1 MLSRGSGKKKRVRGA
16 LTAGIVNTTVT
27 QVEILGERL
36 QGRSRFQEN
45 METQKFCIYNL
56 TRERLVRLEVDTLDT
71 TVGTLKNI
79 VDALSANA
87 GKGLWLRPYR
97 GIPSVPGLRPFDL
110 ICLDEGQRVTELVRS
125 LSTVELAPLEGIAAS
140 ALILPSGSIRASM
153 TEAGDRFAICLP
165 EDMES
170 RLERGTIPASAETDL
185 VTSAAKGPELVE
197 PATYAETSPWKS
209 RLQRW
214 FVRDRRRARRY
225 DHPELVAFCWTG
237 AAPAPRRV
245 GNISDTGMFLMT
257 DERWLPGT
265 MIAMTLQKANT
276 SGDDPEDAI
285 AIQTRVVRWG
295 ADGEGLDFI
304 LSGFADPNS
313 GLTGERALKR
323 FLRQL

>member
-1 MLSRGSGKKKRVRGA
+1 MAK
-16 LTAGIVNTTVT
+16 
-27 QVEILGERL
+27 VEILGEWL
-36 QGRSRFQEN
+36 QGRSLFQEN

-71 TVGTLKNI
+71 TVGTLKHL

-110 ICLDEGQRVTELVRS
+110 ICLDDGHRVTELVQS

-140 ALILPSGSIRASM
+140 ALILPCGSIRSSM
-153 TEAGDRFAICLP
+153 TAAGDRFAICLP

-170 RLERGTIPASAETDL
+170 RLERGSIPASAEMDL
-185 VTSAAKGPELVE
+185 VSSTAKAPELVE
-197 PATYAETSPWKS
+197 PERYSEEVSPWKS

-214 FVRDRRRARRY
+214 FVRDRRRARRFA
-225 DHPELVAFCWTG
+225 HPELVAFCWTG

-245 GNISDTGMFLMT
+245 DNISDTGMFLLT

-265 MIAMTLQKANT
+265 MIAMTLQRANT
-276 SGDDPEDAI
+276 TGDDPQDAI

-295 ADGEGLDFI
+295 AEGEGLDFI
-304 LSGFADPNS
+304 LPAFADTDPTS
-313 GLTGERALKR
+313 GMTGERALKR

>member
-1 MLSRGSGKKKRVRGA
+1 MAR
-16 LTAGIVNTTVT
+16 
-27 QVEILGERL
+27 VEILGEWL
-36 QGRSRFQEN
+36 VGRSRFQEN

-71 TVGTLKNI
+71 TIGTLKTL
-79 VDALSANA
+79 VDAIGENA

-110 ICLDEGQRVTELVRS
+110 ICLDDGHRVTEMVQS
-125 LSTVELAPLEGIAAS
+125 LSTVELAPLEGVAAS
-140 ALILPSGSIRASM
+140 ALILPSGSIRTSM

-170 RLERGTIPASAETDL
+170 RLERGTVPTSAESDL
-185 VTSAAKGPELVE
+185 IASTSKAPELADPAYSEQTSA
-197 PATYAETSPWKS
+197 WKS

-214 FVRDRRRARRY
+214 LVRDRRRARRY
-225 DHPELVAFCWTG
+225 ANPELVAFCWTG
-237 AAPAPRRV
+237 AAPAPRRIE
-245 GNISDTGMFLMT
+245 NISDTGMFLLT

-276 SGDDPEDAI
+276 SGDDPQDAI
-285 AIQTRVVRWG
+285 SIQTRVVRWG

-304 LSGFADPNS
+304 LPAFADSDPS
-313 GLTGERALKR
+313 TGLTGERALKR